1 MFIQR
6 LRDGS
11 DGILAKILVGL
22 IVVVFALFGLGSIT
36 TFLAPVPK
44 VAVVNGDEVTQQE
57 MEISVE
63 RNRRIMLAQNTNPL
77 DVDEDKLRE
86 DVLQSLISRKLLTQV
101 TENLDLSYSEEQL
114 DREIVS
120 NEVFQVAGE
129 FSKEQFQLVIGS
141 AGFSPLTYRA
151 EMQRDMVLGQLG
163 IAIGGTAFVTDAIV
177 TRASSLSEQSRDVA
191 FLRVDVDALIPTIV
205 LADEDLQNAYQGAL
219 SDYATE
225 ETVDIGYIELK
236 LTDLADE
243 VTFSEDELAVF
254 FEDTKDQ
261 YATEERRRFAHILI
275 EATEDDAAF
284 TEVTEIHSQI
294 LAGADF
300 SQLARDSSDDPGTA
314 ANDGDLG
321 FSARGGFVEEFEAVG
336 FQLTLNQISE
346 PVKTEFGYHII
357 KLLDVEP
364 GVNPTLDD
372 VRADVE
378 SEFRQ
383 SLAKDSLVIRSSRLG
398 ELAFES
404 TDLKVPAAELNLKVK
419 STGMVGRSATDG
431 IAGNAAVMSAA
442 FSTDLLLDGNNS
454 DVIEISPDYHVVV
467 HTNSHQASEIRPF
480 EEVVDEVREKLARE
494 RATVLAAQQ
503 AAEMVAML
511 ETGSVTRYVAD
522 QYGLQ
527 WEVVAG
533 VKRSSPNLEA
543 TIRAEAFSLAKPA
556 ENAKSIGSTTLAD
569 GDAVVISVTNVE
581 NKPVETISA
590 ADIAMLGRGLASQRG
605 YVDYEEFR
613 QSLTNVAEIERFQ

>member
-1 MFIQR
+1 
-6 LRDGS
+6 
-11 DGILAKILVGL
+11 
-22 IVVVFALFGLGSIT
+22 
-36 TFLAPVPK
+36 
-44 VAVVNGDEVTQQE
+44 
-57 MEISVE
+57 
-63 RNRRIMLAQNTNPL
+63 
-77 DVDEDKLRE
+77 
-86 DVLQSLISRKLLTQV
+86 
-101 TENLDLSYSEEQL
+101 
-114 DREIVS
+114 
-120 NEVFQVAGE
+120 
-129 FSKEQFQLVIGS
+129 
-141 AGFSPLTYRA
+141 
-151 EMQRDMVLGQLG
+151 
-163 IAIGGTAFVTDAIV
+163 
-177 TRASSLSEQSRDVA
+177 
-191 FLRVDVDALIPTIV
+191 
-205 LADEDLQNAYQGAL
+205 
-219 SDYATE
+219 
-225 ETVDIGYIELK
+225 
-236 LTDLADE
+236 
-243 VTFSEDELAVF
+243 
-254 FEDTKDQ
+254 
-261 YATEERRRFAHILI
+261 
-275 EATEDDAAF
+275 
-284 TEVTEIHSQI
+284 
-294 LAGADF
+294 
-300 SQLARDSSDDPGTA
+300 
-314 ANDGDLG
+314 
-321 FSARGGFVEEFEAVG
+321 
-336 FQLTLNQISE
+336 
-346 PVKTEFGYHII
+346 
-357 KLLDVEP
+357 
-364 GVNPTLDD
+364 
-372 VRADVE
+372 
-378 SEFRQ
+378 
-383 SLAKDSLVIRSSRLG
+383 
-398 ELAFES
+398 LAFES

>member
-6 LRDGS
+6 LREGS

-22 IVVVFALFGLGSIT
+22 IVIVFALFGLGSIT

-63 RNRRIMLAQNTNPL
+63 RNRRIMLSQDVNPL
-77 DVDEDKLRE
+77 DVNEDKLRE
-86 DVLQSLISRKLLTQV
+86 DVLQSLISRKLLTQA
-101 TENLDLSYSEEQL
+101 TDKLDLSYSDEQL
-114 DREIVS
+114 DEEIVS
-120 NEVFQVAGE
+120 NAVFQVAGE

-151 EMQRDMVLGQLG
+151 EMRRDMVLGQLG
-163 IAIGGTAFVTDAIV
+163 GAIGATAFVTDTIV

-205 LADEDLQNAYQGAL
+205 LSNEDLQNAYQGAL

-225 ETVDIGYIELK
+225 ETIDIGYVELK

-243 VTFSEDELAVF
+243 VTFSEEELAVF
-254 FEDTKDQ
+254 FEDNKDQ

-275 EATEDDAAF
+275 EATEDDAAL
-284 TEVTEIHSQI
+284 TEVTDLHGQI
-294 LAGADF
+294 LAGGDF
-300 SQLARDSSDDPGTA
+300 SQLARDNSDDTGTA
-314 ANDGDLG
+314 AKDGDLG
-321 FSARGGFVEEFEAVG
+321 FSARGGFVEKFEAVG

-357 KLLDVEP
+357 KLLEVEP
-364 GVNPTLDD
+364 GINPTLED
-372 VRADVE
+372 VRAEVE
-378 SEFRQ
+378 PEFRQ
-383 SLAKDSLVIRSSRLG
+383 SLAGDLLVTQSARLG

-404 TDLKVPAAELNLKVK
+404 TDLKVPATELNLKIK

-454 DVIEISPDYHVVV
+454 DVIEIDPNYHVVV

-480 EEVVDEVREKLARE
+480 EEVIDEVREKLARA
-494 RATVLAAQQ
+494 RATVLAGQQ

-522 QYGLQ
+522 QYGLV
-527 WEVVAG
+527 WEVVAS
-533 VKRSSPNLEA
+533 VKRSSPNLE
-543 TIRAEAFSLAKPA
+543 TPIRAEAFSLAKPD

-581 NKPVETISA
+581 NKPEDAITA
-590 ADIAMLGRGLASQRG
+590 ADVALLSRGLASQRG

-613 QSLTNVAEIERFQ
+613 KSLANDADIERFQ